1 MDREQVIIDVFIE
14 RELIKEQYVFL
25 MEKYINLK
33 EKHVILSDK
42 YTELDDAYEIEGL
55 MHAENFRCALCDI
68 GNYLRLMARGKI
80 DKIDDINEIYDSF
93 FELMKDNG
101 LDRSIIGF

>member
-42 YTELDDAYEIEGL
+42 YTELDDACKALKTEI
-55 MHAENFRCALCDI
+55 FSDI
-68 GNYLRLMARGKI
+68 KGNGAFNNKEAIEAIIMANRAKCGSK
-80 DKIDDINEIYDSF
+80 
-93 FELMKDNG
+93 
-101 LDRSIIGF
+101 